1 MTDTYTLRE
10 RIALVLC
17 LLLMLVVGPVIVAFD
32 FIEGGWGFGVDSA
45 RDWFRETF
53 VVIPKEIITGKVSA

>member
-17 LLLMLVVGPVIVAFD
+17 LLLMLVVGPVLVALD
-32 FIEGGWGFGVDSA
+32 FIQGGRGFGMDSA
-45 RDWFRETF
+45 RVWFREMF
-53 VVIPKEIITGKVSA
+53 VVIPKEIITGKIDL

>member
-17 LLLMLVVGPVIVAFD
+17 LLLMLVVGPVLVALD
-32 FIEGGWGFGVDSA
+32 FIQGGWGFGMDSA
-45 RDWFRETF
+45 RVWFREMF